1 MRILSLF
8 TILAVQASADSSHF
22 RKATKEHKKDFFNYA
37 AKFNRNYD
45 SLDEFDS
52 RFGLYLKTK
61 QMIDNAPPSTFE
73 MELNHFAD
81 RSDAEKQALLTL

>member
-1 MRILSLF
+1 M
-8 TILAVQASADSSHF
+8 QAFAESNNF
-22 RKATKEHKKDFFNYA
+22 RKASKDHKKNFFNYA

-81 RSDAEKQALLTL
+81 RTDAEKQALLTL